1 MLEGFIIGLSL
12 TILIV
17 LLIIFILKTKEI
29 NRLTLE
35 LKKLNSEGKIE
46 KLRLSLPNKN
56 IENLIVEINTLID
69 DKRKMEN
76 IYKEKDMELR
86 EAIANMSHDLRT
98 PLTSIMGYVYLLNDD
113 KLDKEER
120 KEYLKIIEKRSL
132 VLNDLITNFYGLS
145 RIQADQYE
153 IKFEPVNLE
162 LVLGEIIAA
171 FYETLDYK
179 FGEPEINIEEGL
191 GPVLGDKQALNRIF
205 TNLIENIIKHGE
217 GEVKI
222 SLKKKNKYIVME
234 FSNKAEE
241 LEPKDVNRIFEKFF
255 TKDRMRTGQNTGLG
269 LAIVKLLVEKQG
281 QKIEAKKVG
290 NRLVINI
297 IWSLESQ
304 KDLDF
309 WKNRKINF

>member
-1 MLEGFIIGLSL
+1 MEGFIIGLSL

-29 NRLTLE
+29 NRLTSE
-35 LKKLNSEGKIE
+35 LKKLNREGKIE

-76 IYKEKDMELR
+76 IYKGKDMELR

-113 KLDKEER
+113 KLGKEER

-132 VLNDLITNFYGLS
+132 VLNDLITNFYGMS

-191 GPVLGDKQALNRIF
+191 SPVLGDKQALNRIF

-281 QKIEAKKVG
+281 QKIEAEKVG

-297 IWSLESQ
+297 IWSLES
-304 KDLDF
+304 
-309 WKNRKINF
+309 

>member
-1 MLEGFIIGLSL
+1 LEGFIIGLSL

-241 LEPKDVNRIFEKFF
+241 LESKDVNRIFEKFF

-297 IWSLESQ
+297 IWSLES
-304 KDLDF
+304 
-309 WKNRKINF
+309 

>member
-1 MLEGFIIGLSL
+1 MEGFIIGLSL

-153 IKFEPVNLE
+153 IKLEPVNLE

-241 LEPKDVNRIFEKFF
+241 LESKDVNRIFEKFF

-297 IWSLESQ
+297 IWSLE
-304 KDLDF
+304 
-309 WKNRKINF
+309 I

>member
-1 MLEGFIIGLSL
+1 MEGFIIGLSL

-46 KLRLSLPNKN
+46 KLRLSPPNKN

-162 LVLGEIIAA
+162 VVLGEIIAA

-234 FSNKAEE
+234 FANKAEE
-241 LEPKDVNRIFEKFF
+241 LEPKDINRIFEKFF

-297 IWSLESQ
+297 IWSLES
-304 KDLDF
+304 
-309 WKNRKINF
+309 

>member
-1 MLEGFIIGLSL
+1 MEGFIIGLSL

-46 KLRLSLPNKN
+46 KLRLLLPNKN

-76 IYKEKDMELR
+76 IYKEKDIELR

-153 IKFEPVNLE
+153 IKLEPVNLE

-297 IWSLESQ
+297 IWSLES
-304 KDLDF
+304 
-309 WKNRKINF
+309 

>member
-35 LKKLNSEGKIE
+35 LKKLNREGKIE

-76 IYKEKDMELR
+76 IYKEKDIELR

-132 VLNDLITNFYGLS
+132 ALNDLITNFYGLS

-241 LEPKDVNRIFEKFF
+241 LESKDVNRIFEKFF

-297 IWSLESQ
+297 IWSLE
-304 KDLDF
+304 
-309 WKNRKINF
+309 I

>member
-1 MLEGFIIGLSL
+1 MEGFIIGLSL

-171 FYETLDYK
+171 FYETLDYN

-241 LEPKDVNRIFEKFF
+241 LESKDVNRIFEKFF

-297 IWSLESQ
+297 IWSLES
-304 KDLDF
+304 
-309 WKNRKINF
+309 

>member
-35 LKKLNSEGKIE
+35 LKKLNREGKIE

-76 IYKEKDMELR
+76 IYKEKDIELR

-113 KLDKEER
+113 KLNKEER
-120 KEYLKIIEKRSL
+120 KEYLRIIEKRSL

-241 LEPKDVNRIFEKFF
+241 LESKDVNRIFEKFF

-297 IWSLESQ
+297 IWSLES
-304 KDLDF
+304 
-309 WKNRKINF
+309 

>member
-1 MLEGFIIGLSL
+1 MEGFIIGLSL

-29 NRLTLE
+29 NRLTSE
-35 LKKLNSEGKIE
+35 LKKLNRKGKIE

-113 KLDKEER
+113 KLGKEER
-120 KEYLKIIEKRSL
+120 KEYLKIIEKRSA

-191 GPVLGDKQALNRIF
+191 SPVLGDKQALNRIF

-241 LEPKDVNRIFEKFF
+241 LESKDVNRIFEKFF

-281 QKIEAKKVG
+281 QKIEAKKIG

-297 IWSLESQ
+297 IWSLES
-304 KDLDF
+304 
-309 WKNRKINF
+309 

>member
-1 MLEGFIIGLSL
+1 MEGFIIGLSL

-35 LKKLNSEGKIE
+35 LKKLNRDGKIE

-113 KLDKEER
+113 KLGKEER

-153 IKFEPVNLE
+153 IKLEPVNLE

-297 IWSLESQ
+297 IWSLES
-304 KDLDF
+304 
-309 WKNRKINF
+309 

>member
-1 MLEGFIIGLSL
+1 MEGFIIGLSL

-35 LKKLNSEGKIE
+35 LKKLNREGKIE

-76 IYKEKDMELR
+76 IYKEKDKELR

-153 IKFEPVNLE
+153 IKLEPVNLE

-241 LEPKDVNRIFEKFF
+241 LESKDVNRIFEKFF

-297 IWSLESQ
+297 IWSLES
-304 KDLDF
+304 
-309 WKNRKINF
+309 

>member
-35 LKKLNSEGKIE
+35 LKKLNREGKIE

-234 FSNKAEE
+234 FSNKAED
-241 LEPKDVNRIFEKFF
+241 LESKDVNRIFEKFF

-297 IWSLESQ
+297 IWSLES
-304 KDLDF
+304 
-309 WKNRKINF
+309 

>member
-35 LKKLNSEGKIE
+35 LKKLNREGKIE

-76 IYKEKDMELR
+76 IYKEKDIELR

-153 IKFEPVNLE
+153 IKLEPVNLE

-297 IWSLESQ
+297 IWSLE
-304 KDLDF
+304 
-309 WKNRKINF
+309 I

>member
-1 MLEGFIIGLSL
+1 MEGFIIGLSL

-35 LKKLNSEGKIE
+35 LKKLNRDGKIE

-120 KEYLKIIEKRSL
+120 KEYLKIIEKRSA

-153 IKFEPVNLE
+153 IKLEPVNLE

-241 LEPKDVNRIFEKFF
+241 LESKDVNRIFEKFF

-297 IWSLESQ
+297 IWSLES
-304 KDLDF
+304 
-309 WKNRKINF
+309 

>member
-35 LKKLNSEGKIE
+35 LKKLNREGKIE

-76 IYKEKDMELR
+76 IYKEKDIELR

-234 FSNKAEE
+234 FSNKAED
-241 LEPKDVNRIFEKFF
+241 LEAKDVNRIFEKFF

-297 IWSLESQ
+297 IWSLES
-304 KDLDF
+304 
-309 WKNRKINF
+309 

>member
-1 MLEGFIIGLSL
+1 MEEFIIGLSL

-35 LKKLNSEGKIE
+35 LKKLNREGKIE

-56 IENLIVEINTLID
+56 IENLVVEINTLID

-113 KLDKEER
+113 KLNKEER

-191 GPVLGDKQALNRIF
+191 RPVLGDKQALNRIF

-217 GEVKI
+217 GDVKI

-234 FSNKAEE
+234 FSNKAED

-269 LAIVKLLVEKQG
+269 LAIVKVLVEKQG

-297 IWSLESQ
+297 IWSLES
-304 KDLDF
+304 
-309 WKNRKINF
+309 

>member
-1 MLEGFIIGLSL
+1 MEGFIIGLSL

-35 LKKLNSEGKIE
+35 LKKLNREGKIE

-217 GEVKI
+217 GDVKI

-234 FSNKAEE
+234 FSNKVED
-241 LEPKDVNRIFEKFF
+241 LESKDVNRIFEKFF

-297 IWSLESQ
+297 IWSLES
-304 KDLDF
+304 
-309 WKNRKINF
+309 

>member
-1 MLEGFIIGLSL
+1 MEEFIIGLSL

-35 LKKLNSEGKIE
+35 LKKLNREGKIE

-56 IENLIVEINTLID
+56 IENLVVEINTLID

-113 KLDKEER
+113 KLNKEER
-120 KEYLKIIEKRSL
+120 KEYLRIIEKRSL

-171 FYETLDYK
+171 FYENLDYK

-191 GPVLGDKQALNRIF
+191 GTVLGDKQALNRIF

-241 LEPKDVNRIFEKFF
+241 LESKDVNRIFEKFF

-281 QKIEAKKVG
+281 QKIEAEKVG

-297 IWSLESQ
+297 IWSLES
-304 KDLDF
+304 
-309 WKNRKINF
+309 

>member
-1 MLEGFIIGLSL
+1 LEGFIIGLSL

-17 LLIIFILKTKEI
+17 FLIIFILKTKEI

-153 IKFEPVNLE
+153 IKFKPVNLE

-234 FSNKAEE
+234 FSNKAED
-241 LEPKDVNRIFEKFF
+241 LESKDVNRIFEKFF

-297 IWSLESQ
+297 IWSLES
-304 KDLDF
+304 
-309 WKNRKINF
+309 

>member
-1 MLEGFIIGLSL
+1 MEGFIIGLSL

-35 LKKLNSEGKIE
+35 LKKLNREGKIE

-56 IENLIVEINTLID
+56 IENLVVEINTLID

-76 IYKEKDMELR
+76 IYKEKDIELR

-153 IKFEPVNLE
+153 IKLEPVNLE

-297 IWSLESQ
+297 IWSLES
-304 KDLDF
+304 
-309 WKNRKINF
+309 

>member
-1 MLEGFIIGLSL
+1 MEGFIIGLSL

-76 IYKEKDMELR
+76 IYKEKDIELR

-153 IKFEPVNLE
+153 IKLEPVNLE

-171 FYETLDYK
+171 FYETLAYK

-241 LEPKDVNRIFEKFF
+241 LGPKDVNRIFEKFF

-297 IWSLESQ
+297 IWSLE
-304 KDLDF
+304 
-309 WKNRKINF
+309 I

>member
-1 MLEGFIIGLSL
+1 MEGFIIGLSL

-35 LKKLNSEGKIE
+35 LKKLNREGKIE

-234 FSNKAEE
+234 FSNKAED
-241 LEPKDVNRIFEKFF
+241 LESKDVNRIFEKFF

-297 IWSLESQ
+297 IWSLES
-304 KDLDF
+304 
-309 WKNRKINF
+309 

>member
-1 MLEGFIIGLSL
+1 MEGFIIGLSL

-35 LKKLNSEGKIE
+35 LKKLNREGKIE

-120 KEYLKIIEKRSL
+120 KEYLKIIEKRSA

-153 IKFEPVNLE
+153 IKLEPVNLE

-297 IWSLESQ
+297 IWSLES
-304 KDLDF
+304 
-309 WKNRKINF
+309 

>member
-1 MLEGFIIGLSL
+1 MEGFIIGLSL

-46 KLRLSLPNKN
+46 KLRLLLPNKN

-76 IYKEKDMELR
+76 IYKEKDIELR

-153 IKFEPVNLE
+153 IKLEPVNLE

-234 FSNKAEE
+234 FSNKAED
-241 LEPKDVNRIFEKFF
+241 LESKDVNRIFEKFF

-281 QKIEAKKVG
+281 QKIEATKVG
-290 NRLVINI
+290 NRLFINI
-297 IWSLESQ
+297 IWSLES
-304 KDLDF
+304 
-309 WKNRKINF
+309 

>member
-1 MLEGFIIGLSL
+1 MEGFIIGLSL

-35 LKKLNSEGKIE
+35 LKKLNREGKIE

-153 IKFEPVNLE
+153 IKLEPVNLE

-179 FGEPEINIEEGL
+179 FGEPEINIEEGV
-191 GPVLGDKQALNRIF
+191 GPILGDKQALNRIF

-241 LEPKDVNRIFEKFF
+241 LESKDVNRIFEKFF

-297 IWSLESQ
+297 IWSLES
-304 KDLDF
+304 
-309 WKNRKINF
+309 

>member
-1 MLEGFIIGLSL
+1 MEGFIIGLSL

-29 NRLTLE
+29 NRLTSE
-35 LKKLNSEGKIE
+35 LKKLNREGKIE

-76 IYKEKDMELR
+76 TYKGKDMELR

-113 KLDKEER
+113 KLGKEER

-132 VLNDLITNFYGLS
+132 VLNDLITNFYGMS

-191 GPVLGDKQALNRIF
+191 SPVLGDKQALNRIF

-281 QKIEAKKVG
+281 QKIEAEKVG

-297 IWSLESQ
+297 IWSLES
-304 KDLDF
+304 
-309 WKNRKINF
+309 

>member
-1 MLEGFIIGLSL
+1 MEGFIIGLSL

-35 LKKLNSEGKIE
+35 LKKLNREGKIE

-76 IYKEKDMELR
+76 IYKEKDIELR

-205 TNLIENIIKHGE
+205 TNLIENMIKHGE

-241 LEPKDVNRIFEKFF
+241 LESKDVNRIFEKFF

-297 IWSLESQ
+297 IWSLE
-304 KDLDF
+304 
-309 WKNRKINF
+309 I

>member
-1 MLEGFIIGLSL
+1 MEGFIIGLSL

-35 LKKLNSEGKIE
+35 LKKLNRKGKIE

-56 IENLIVEINTLID
+56 IENLVVEINTLID

-113 KLDKEER
+113 KLNKEER
-120 KEYLKIIEKRSL
+120 KEYLRIIEKRSL

-179 FGEPEINIEEGL
+179 FGEPEINIKEGL
-191 GPVLGDKQALNRIF
+191 GSVLGDKQALNRIF

-241 LEPKDVNRIFEKFF
+241 LESKDVNRIFEKFF

-297 IWSLESQ
+297 IWSLES
-304 KDLDF
+304 
-309 WKNRKINF
+309 

>member
-1 MLEGFIIGLSL
+1 MEGFIIGLSL

-35 LKKLNSEGKIE
+35 LKKLNREGKIE

-76 IYKEKDMELR
+76 IYKEKDIELR

-297 IWSLESQ
+297 IWSLE
-304 KDLDF
+304 
-309 WKNRKINF
+309 I

>member
-1 MLEGFIIGLSL
+1 MEGFIIGLSL

-35 LKKLNSEGKIE
+35 LKKLNREGKIE

-56 IENLIVEINTLID
+56 IENLVVEINTLID

-113 KLDKEER
+113 KLNKEER

-234 FSNKAEE
+234 FSNKAED
-241 LEPKDVNRIFEKFF
+241 LESKDVNRIFEKFF

-297 IWSLESQ
+297 IWSLES
-304 KDLDF
+304 
-309 WKNRKINF
+309 

>member
-1 MLEGFIIGLSL
+1 MEGFIIGLSL

-56 IENLIVEINTLID
+56 IENLIIEINTLID

-132 VLNDLITNFYGLS
+132 VLNDLITSFYGLS

-153 IKFEPVNLE
+153 IKFKPVNLE

-234 FSNKAEE
+234 FSNKAED
-241 LEPKDVNRIFEKFF
+241 LESKDVNRIFEKFF

-297 IWSLESQ
+297 IWSLES
-304 KDLDF
+304 
-309 WKNRKINF
+309 

>member
-1 MLEGFIIGLSL
+1 MEGFIIGLSL

-145 RIQADQYE
+145 RIQANQYE
-153 IKFEPVNLE
+153 IKFKPVNLE

-234 FSNKAEE
+234 FSNKAED
-241 LEPKDVNRIFEKFF
+241 LESKDVNRIFEKFF

-297 IWSLESQ
+297 IWSLES
-304 KDLDF
+304 
-309 WKNRKINF
+309 

>member
-1 MLEGFIIGLSL
+1 MEEFIIGLSL

-35 LKKLNSEGKIE
+35 LKKLNREGKIE

-56 IENLIVEINTLID
+56 IENLVVEINTLID
-69 DKRKMEN
+69 DKRKIEN

-113 KLDKEER
+113 KLNKEER
-120 KEYLKIIEKRSL
+120 KEYLRIIEKRSL

-234 FSNKAEE
+234 FSNKAED
-241 LEPKDVNRIFEKFF
+241 LESKDVNRIFEKFF

-281 QKIEAKKVG
+281 QKIEAKKGG
-290 NRLVINI
+290 NRLIINI
-297 IWSLESQ
+297 IWSLES
-304 KDLDF
+304 
-309 WKNRKINF
+309 

>member
-1 MLEGFIIGLSL
+1 MEEFIIGLSL

-35 LKKLNSEGKIE
+35 LKKLNREGKIE

-56 IENLIVEINTLID
+56 IENLVVEINTLID

-241 LEPKDVNRIFEKFF
+241 LESEDVNRIFEKFF

-269 LAIVKLLVEKQG
+269 LAIVKVLVEKQG

-297 IWSLESQ
+297 IWSLES
-304 KDLDF
+304 
-309 WKNRKINF
+309 

>member
-1 MLEGFIIGLSL
+1 MEGFIIGLSL

-35 LKKLNSEGKIE
+35 LKKLNREGKIE

-56 IENLIVEINTLID
+56 IENLIAEINTLID

-76 IYKEKDMELR
+76 IYKEKDIELR

-120 KEYLKIIEKRSL
+120 KEYLKIIEKRSA

-153 IKFEPVNLE
+153 IKLEPVNLE

-281 QKIEAKKVG
+281 QKIEAKKVR

-297 IWSLESQ
+297 IWSLES
-304 KDLDF
+304 
-309 WKNRKINF
+309 

>member
-1 MLEGFIIGLSL
+1 MEGFIIGLSL

-46 KLRLSLPNKN
+46 KLRLSLTNKN
-56 IENLIVEINTLID
+56 IENLIIEINTLID

-153 IKFEPVNLE
+153 IKFKPVNLE

-234 FSNKAEE
+234 FSNKAED
-241 LEPKDVNRIFEKFF
+241 LESKDVNRIFEKFF

-297 IWSLESQ
+297 IWSLES
-304 KDLDF
+304 
-309 WKNRKINF
+309 

>member
-1 MLEGFIIGLSL
+1 MEGFIIGLSL

-56 IENLIVEINTLID
+56 IENLIVEKNTLID
-69 DKRKMEN
+69 DKRKMAN

-297 IWSLESQ
+297 IWSLES
-304 KDLDF
+304 
-309 WKNRKINF
+309 

>member
-1 MLEGFIIGLSL
+1 MEGFIIGLSL

-35 LKKLNSEGKIE
+35 LKKLNREGKIE

-153 IKFEPVNLE
+153 IKLEPVNLE
-162 LVLGEIIAA
+162 VVLGEIIAA

-241 LEPKDVNRIFEKFF
+241 LESKDVNRIFEKFF

-297 IWSLESQ
+297 IWSLES
-304 KDLDF
+304 
-309 WKNRKINF
+309 

>member
-35 LKKLNSEGKIE
+35 LKKLNREGKIE

-76 IYKEKDMELR
+76 IYKEKDIELR

-241 LEPKDVNRIFEKFF
+241 LESKDVNRIFEKFF

-290 NRLVINI
+290 YKYNMEFRNLKGFRL
-297 IWSLESQ
+297 LKE
-304 KDLDF
+304 
-309 WKNRKINF
+309 

>member
-1 MLEGFIIGLSL
+1 MEGFIIGLSL

-153 IKFEPVNLE
+153 IKLEPVNLE

-241 LEPKDVNRIFEKFF
+241 LESKDVNRIFEKFF

-297 IWSLESQ
+297 IWSLES
-304 KDLDF
+304 
-309 WKNRKINF
+309 